1 MMVMNSDGKME
12 FPRDM
17 MIQDCLQNSVEPL
30 YGFVTNVTLLTDQP
44 CIRGVECFENG
55 TTIDTGDETFSNDED
70 IISVVG
76 EDEIISTINNP
87 ESELRKI
94 DTIIY
99 PDWDPFDM
107 DTIIEYE
114 TQLPKSTKTKSE
126 GNITQIRSLKTQFTS
141 SNFSKKEIV
150 GNDIWGVINNKSL
163 YRRNARKAFSI
174 VDRSRDMAYIFGNE
188 YLKTYSKKGQYE
200 TKSTIPR
207 HTWDQTDRQ
216 TTGKRSLK
224 HNNGNWKN

>member
-1 MMVMNSDGKME
+1 MNSDGKME

-17 MIQDCLQNSVEPL
+17 MVQDCLQNSVEPL

-44 CIRGVECFENG
+44 CIQGVECFENG

-70 IISVVG
+70 IISG

-87 ESELRKI
+87 ESELEKI
-94 DTIIY
+94 DTIMY

-107 DTIIEYE
+107 DTLLEDEIN
-114 TQLPKSTKTKSE
+114 LPKSTETKRQR
-126 GNITQIRSLKTQFTS
+126 NITRIWSLKSLFGS

-150 GNDIWGVINNKSL
+150 ENDIWGVINNKSL
-163 YRRNARKAFSI
+163 YRRNARKTFPI

-216 TTGKRSLK
+216 TTRKRSLK

>member
-17 MIQDCLQNSVEPL
+17 MVQDCLQNSVEPL

-44 CIRGVECFENG
+44 CIQGVECFENG

-70 IISVVG
+70 ILSVVG

-87 ESELRKI
+87 ESDLEKI

-107 DTIIEYE
+107 DTLLEDDIHF
-114 TQLPKSTKTKSE
+114 PKPTETKSE
-126 GNITQIRSLKTQFTS
+126 RNTLQIRSLKGKFRS

-150 GNDIWGVINNKSL
+150 ENDIWGLINNKRL

-174 VDRSRDMAYIFGNE
+174 VDRSRHTAYLFGNE
-188 YLKTYSKKGQYE
+188 YLITYSKKGQYE

-207 HTWDQTDRQ
+207 HRWDQTDRQ
-216 TTGKRSLK
+216 TTRKRSLK
-224 HNNGNWKN
+224 HKNGNWKN